1 MQLNNFISLFFCL
14 IYRNR
19 NLFVFKPNKDVLKIL
34 LKDRPKN
41 EIVDIVSRKT
51 ERQETPLY
59 IAIRNHNEKIVKF
72 LLDSGASPSEA
83 CLRVNIYSKGIL
95 KFSETAFILKKGSG
109 WSAVH
114 EAAIQNN
121 PKILNML
128 LATGVSPNLID
139 NSGKTPLLGEAL

>member
-1 MQLNNFISLFFCL
+1 MQLNNFYLFVFRL
-14 IYRNR
+14 IYRDRNR
-19 NLFVFKPNKDVLKIL
+19 FVFKPNKDVLKIL

-41 EIVDIVSRKT
+41 EIVDIISRKT

-95 KFSETAFILKKGSG
+95 KLFENAFILKKGSG

-114 EAAIQNN
+114 ESAIQNN
-121 PKILNML
+121 SKILNML
-128 LATGVSPNLID
+128 LSTGVLPNIVD

>member
-1 MQLNNFISLFFCL
+1 M
-14 IYRNR
+14 
-19 NLFVFKPNKDVLKIL
+19 KIL
-34 LKDRPKN
+34 TRDRSKN
-41 EIVDIVSRKT
+41 EIVDIISRKT

-72 LLDSGASPSEA
+72 LLDSGASPSEP

-95 KFSETAFILKKGSG
+95 NFFETASILKKGSG

-114 EAAIQNN
+114 ESAIQNN

-128 LATGVSPNLID
+128 LATGVSPNLVD
-139 NSGKTPLLGEAL
+139 NSGKTPLLGEALLF

>member
-1 MQLNNFISLFFCL
+1 M
-14 IYRNR
+14 
-19 NLFVFKPNKDVLKIL
+19 LKIL

-95 KFSETAFILKKGSG
+95 NFSETAFILKKGSG

-139 NSGKTPLLGEAL
+139 NSGKTPLLGVALLL

>member
-1 MQLNNFISLFFCL
+1 MQLNNFYLFIFCL

-19 NLFVFKPNKDVLKIL
+19 YPFVFKPNKDVLKIL

-95 KFSETAFILKKGSG
+95 NFLK
-109 WSAVH
+109 
-114 EAAIQNN
+114 
-121 PKILNML
+121 L
-128 LATGVSPNLID
+128 LLF
-139 NSGKTPLLGEAL
+139 

>member
-1 MQLNNFISLFFCL
+1 M
-14 IYRNR
+14 
-19 NLFVFKPNKDVLKIL
+19 LKLL
-34 LKDRPKN
+34 LKDRSKN
-41 EIVDIVSRKT
+41 EVVDIISRKT

-59 IAIRNHNEKIVKF
+59 ISIRNHNEKVVKF

-95 KFSETAFILKKGSG
+95 KFSETAFIFKKGSG

-121 PKILNML
+121 PKILNLL
-128 LATGVSPNLID
+128 LATGVSPNLVD
-139 NSGKTPLLGEAL
+139 NSGKTPLLGEALLF